1 MIEYWLSFHSILT
14 QSNDQKTFTLRLAQI
29 KLQYK
34 KTLLNKT
41 YRVQY
46 QKTYR
51 VPPDILKW
59 ITLYYS
65 FELRL
70 LNTDD
75 KPLQSQTLVYSS

>member
-14 QSNDQKTFTLRLAQI
+14 QSDDQKTFTLRLAQI

-51 VPPDILKW
+51 VQPDILKW

>member
-1 MIEYWLSFHSILT
+1 MIEYWLSFLSILT

-34 KTLLNKT
+34 KTLLNNT

-51 VPPDILKW
+51 VQPDILKW

-75 KPLQSQTLVYSS
+75 KPQQSQTLVYSS